1 MPFPSIKPKLNI
13 AHCILQRK
21 PLGSYT
27 MLPIT
32 IGVYFS
38 ISYSWMLL
46 LNSFFVQSYYDEK
59 RRSPSS
65 SSSQVE
71 ESYLPCTVDQH
82 GPRIS
87 FDLHGPRA
95 MDNIRLAPSLRPAQQ
110 LVDHDP
116 HSWPS
121 WAPHNGYHQV
131 TAQSSPRT
139 VDHHGPRIRFDHH
152 GPRTMDIRLPSG
164 LCPAQLV
171 EVQVY
176 TFQVEVL
183 FDVQDYTF

>member
-1 MPFPSIKPKLNI
+1 MPRQPKVTMTNFITSLSFFACRLGLQAEINRSGSEPYFDSGGRGGRYRFSFFAFFYHSAYTLPERLPLPTNTNI

-46 LNSFFVQSYYDEK
+46 LNSFFLQSYYDEK

-71 ESYLPCTVDQH
+71 ESSLPC
-82 GPRIS
+82 
-87 FDLHGPRA
+87 
-95 MDNIRLAPSLRPAQQ
+95 
-110 LVDHDP
+110 
-116 HSWPS
+116 
-121 WAPHNGYHQV
+121 
-131 TAQSSPRT
+131 T

-152 GPRTMDIRLPSG
+152 GPRTMDIRLPPG
-164 LCPAQLV
+164 LRPA
-171 EVQVY
+171 
-176 TFQVEVL
+176 
-183 FDVQDYTF
+183 

>member
-1 MPFPSIKPKLNI
+1 
-13 AHCILQRK
+13 
-21 PLGSYT
+21 

-38 ISYSWMLL
+38 MSYSWMLL
-46 LNSFFVQSYYDEK
+46 LNSFFLQSYYDEK

-110 LVDHDP
+110 L
-116 HSWPS
+116 
-121 WAPHNGYHQV
+121 
-131 TAQSSPRT
+131 TIMT
-139 VDHHGPRIRFDHH
+139 TLTIDHH
-152 GPRTMDIRLPSG
+152 GPRTMDIIRTPLS
-164 LCPAQLV
+164 LCSAQLPIMGPASDL
-171 EVQVY
+171 
-176 TFQVEVL
+176 TIMGSAL
-183 FDVQDYTF
+183 WIISG